1 LSYEVSKILHRRWV
15 WQTERGWTANY
26 VQNSAYWL
34 TLVTGDLHIGA
45 TILYLH
51 SLGWFWRDCM
61 TSCYHTSPC
70 DATAFVF
77 SRTVAGD
84 ATGQLLSA
92 AEVATLL
99 AKEQL
104 NCFGLLAPLHLQ
116 QQQQNPAA
124 AAAAAGAD
132 ADEDESEGRSSRR
145 LRGGALYPICALLN
159 HECIPNVA
167 RFDALD
173 AAVGGAWPAQWPH
186 QQQQQQ
192 QQTAAAVAAVAGS
205 NAAAAAAALAAA
217 AGLSAGPH
225 GSSGRCGCGSNGGCG
240 GGSSTTL
247 VTMRA
252 LHGLPAGTEVVLSYV
267 PVNWDLQDRQQQTQQ
282 VGDSLFW
289 VRWFTDYVLLAL
301 VLAQSSAIRVDP
313 PYLQGASKSSTHWWL
328 ALG

>member
-1 LSYEVSKILHRRWV
+1 
-15 WQTERGWTANY
+15 
-26 VQNSAYWL
+26 
-34 TLVTGDLHIGA
+34 
-45 TILYLH
+45 
-51 SLGWFWRDCM
+51 M
-61 TSCYHTSPC
+61 TSCYHTPPC

-84 ATGQLLSA
+84 AAGQLLSA

-116 QQQQNPAA
+116 QQHPAA
-124 AAAAAGAD
+124 AAADAD
-132 ADEDESEGRSSRR
+132 ADEDDSEGRSSRR

-173 AAVGGAWPAQWPH
+173 AAVGGAWPAQWPR
-186 QQQQQQ
+186 QQHQQ

-205 NAAAAAAALAAA
+205 DAAAAAALAAA

-225 GSSGRCGCGSNGGCG
+225 GSNGSCGCGSNGGCSG
-240 GGSSTTL
+240 SSSTTL

-267 PVNWDLQDRQQQTQQ
+267 PLNWDLQDRQQQTQQ
-282 VGDSLFW
+282 VGEILFW
-289 VRWFTDYVLLAL
+289 
-301 VLAQSSAIRVDP
+301 
-313 PYLQGASKSSTHWWL
+313 G
-328 ALG
+328 